1 MGARILMV
9 RHGPTATTRAH
20 AFPDDE
26 ELDATGM
33 LAAARLAGRID
44 AEHAVVSPRHRC
56 RVTATLAG
64 FPDAVVDE
72 RFAEMHFGSWTG
84 SVYTDVFEQ
93 QPDQMQTWLADPSSA
108 PHGGETLLDLTTRV
122 TAGLADLPDDATSVV
137 FCHGGPIGVAV
148 FHALGAP
155 LESFWRLRVD
165 PASITELHRGD
176 NETYTVIRVNVPALS
191 WNRRVPAPE

>member
-44 AEHAVVSPRHRC
+44 ADHAVTSPRRRC
-56 RVTATLAG
+56 RVTAELAG
-64 FPDAVVDE
+64 YPEAKVDD
-72 RFAEMHFGSWTG
+72 RFAELQFGTWTG
-84 SVYTDVFEQ
+84 SLYTDVFEQ
-93 QPDQMQTWLADPSSA
+93 QPDAMQAWLSDPASA
-108 PHGGETLLDLTTRV
+108 PHGGETLSDLKTRV
-122 TAGLADLPDDATSVV
+122 LAGLRDLPDGATSVV
-137 FCHGGPIGVAV
+137 FCHGGPIGVSV

-155 LESFWRLRVD
+155 LESFWKLRID
-165 PASITELHRGD
+165 PASITELRRED
-176 NETYTVIRVNVPALS
+176 ADSFTVLRVNVPALS
-191 WNRRVPAPE
+191 WNRRIPTT